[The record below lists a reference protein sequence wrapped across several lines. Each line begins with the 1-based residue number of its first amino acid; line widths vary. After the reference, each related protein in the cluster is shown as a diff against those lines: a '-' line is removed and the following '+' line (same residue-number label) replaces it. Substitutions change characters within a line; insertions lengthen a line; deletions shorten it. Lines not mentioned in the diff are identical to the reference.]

1 MSFRRPSLR
10 REIVLGYSAI
20 LLVALSLFA
29 GATYA
34 ILRRSLANA
43 GTQSLR
49 QTAAAAERIV
59 VPPGLPVVSV
69 SEELLPPTEGAVEV
83 LRRRTRLPTGE
94 LNIVVARTGD
104 VEQHAL
110 RSFALIALVLI
121 PVTALLAAVAGRSM
135 ADRILMPL
143 NRLVTASREIG
154 IGGLSRRVAEP
165 ERPAELRELAL
176 AYNGMLERLDR
187 AVMALRSFTAD
198 ASHELRTP
206 LTAIRGTAEVA
217 LARDR
222 SADELRGTLEEVLDE
237 TGSMLHLVEDLLV
250 LARGDQAIA
259 EPSDPE
265 VDLTAVLRDV
275 QDVGEALAGGK
286 PVEVRLDAPEG
297 LRVPGDAGALRRL
310 FLNLVSNAVKFT
322 ERGAVTLTARV
333 VPAEAAALVPV
344 DAGRAA
350 GAAAGVEE
358 ARPWV
363 EVQVADTG
371 IGIAADDLPRVF
383 DRFYRAD
390 AARGAGGT
398 GLGLAIARMVAERH
412 RGTITV
418 ESTPGAGSVFTV
430 RLPVGPGVGIG

>member
-1 MSFRRPSLR
+1 MSFRRRSLR
-10 REIVLGYSAI
+10 REIVLGYSVI

-29 GATYA
+29 AATYA

-59 VPPGLPVVSV
+59 IPPGLPRVAVD
-69 SEELLPPTEGAVEV
+69 EELLPPVEGTVEV
-83 LRRRTRLPTGE
+83 LRRRTRLATGDI

-110 RSFALIALVLI
+110 KSFALIALVLI

-135 ADRILMPL
+135 ADRILQPL

-154 IGGLSRRVAEP
+154 IGGLARRVEEP
-165 ERPAELRELAL
+165 QRPTELRELAQ
-176 AYNGMLERLDR
+176 AYNGMLERLQR
-187 AVMALRSFTAD
+187 AVEALGSFTAD

-250 LARGDQAIA
+250 LARGDEARA
-259 EPSDPE
+259 GVHGP
-265 VDLTAVLRDV
+265 VDLAAVLRDV
-275 QDVGEALAGGK
+275 QDVGEALAMGK
-286 PVEVRLDAPEG
+286 PLEVRLDAPPE
-297 LRVPGDAGALRRL
+297 LTVMGDAGALRRL

-322 ERGAVTLTARV
+322 DAGAVTLTARMA
-333 VPAEAAALVPV
+333 PSLPIT
-344 DAGRAA
+344 
-350 GAAAGVEE
+350 VEE
-358 ARPWV
+358 AGAPVRECV
-363 EVQVADTG
+363 EVTVADTG
-371 IGIAADDLPRVF
+371 VGIAPEALPRVF
-383 DRFYRAD
+383 DRFYRA
-390 AARGAGGT
+390 AGARTMPGS
-398 GLGLAIARMVAERH
+398 GLGLSIVRQVAVRH
-412 RGTITV
+412 G
-418 ESTPGAGSVFTV
+418 GAVWAGRAPEGGALLAL
-430 RLPVGPGVGIG
+430 RLPGRAPA

>member
-1 MSFRRPSLR
+1 MIFKRRSLR

-20 LLVALSLFA
+20 LMMALFLFA
-29 GATYA
+29 AATYA

-59 VPPGLPVVSV
+59 IPPGLPRVAVD
-69 SEELLPPTEGAVEV
+69 EELLPPVEGTVEV
-83 LRRRTRLPTGE
+83 LRRRTRLATGDI

-110 RSFALIALVLI
+110 KSFALIALVLI

-154 IGGLSRRVAEP
+154 IGGLARRVDEP
-165 ERPAELRELAL
+165 ERPAELRELAQ
-176 AYNGMLERLDR
+176 AYNGMLERLER
-187 AVMALRSFTAD
+187 AVGALKSFTAD

-250 LARGDQAIA
+250 LARGDEARGDQH
-259 EPSDPE
+259 ED
-265 VDLTAVLRDV
+265 VDLATVLRDV
-275 QDVGEALAGGK
+275 QDVGEALATGK
-286 PVEVRLDAPEG
+286 PVEVRLDLPASALP
-297 LRVPGDAGALRRL
+297 VTGDAGALRRL

-322 ERGAVTLTARV
+322 DRGAVTLAARMAPPELPITMEDAAQ
-333 VPAEAAALVPV
+333 PAEPV
-344 DAGRAA
+344 R
-350 GAAAGVEE
+350 
-358 ARPWV
+358 WV
-363 EVQVADTG
+363 EVTVSDTG
-371 IGIAADDLPRVF
+371 SGIAPEDLSRVF

-390 AARGAGGT
+390 AARVAGGT

-412 RGTITV
+412 RGTISV
-418 ESTPGAGSVFTV
+418 ESTPGVGSVFTV
-430 RLPVGPGVGIG
+430 RLPARAGVPAVSA

>member
-1 MSFRRPSLR
+1 MSFRRRSLR

-29 GATYA
+29 AAAYA
-34 ILRRSLANA
+34 ILQRSLANA

-59 VPPGLPVVSV
+59 VPPGLPRVAVD
-69 SEELLPPTEGAVEV
+69 EELLPPVEGTVEV
-83 LRRRTRLPTGE
+83 LRRRTRLATGDM

-110 RSFALIALVLI
+110 KSFALIALVLI
-121 PVTALLAAVAGRSM
+121 PVTAALAAVAGRSV
-135 ADRILMPL
+135 ADRILQPL

-154 IGGLSRRVAEP
+154 IGGLARRVDEP
-165 ERPAELRELAL
+165 RHPEELRELAQ
-176 AYNGMLERLDR
+176 AYNGMLERLER
-187 AVMALRSFTAD
+187 AVGALTSFTAD

-237 TGSMLHLVEDLLV
+237 TGSMLNLVQDLLV
-250 LARGDQAIA
+250 LARGDEARGA
-259 EPSDPE
+259 EHEP
-265 VDLTAVLRDV
+265 VDLAAVLRDV
-275 QDVGEALAGGK
+275 QDVGEALATGK
-286 PVEVRLDAPEG
+286 PVEVRLDTPDPLE
-297 LRVPGDAGALRRL
+297 VTGDSGALRRL

-322 ERGAVTLTARV
+322 MQGTVTISARH
-333 VPAEAAALVPV
+333 VPGELPITVEEAAA
-344 DAGRAA
+344 AES
-350 GAAAGVEE
+350 GAAPGG
-358 ARPWV
+358 WV
-363 EVQVADTG
+363 EVTVADTG
-371 IGIAADDLPRVF
+371 IGIAAEDLPRVF

-412 RGTITV
+412 RGTISI
-418 ESTPGAGSVFTV
+418 ESTPGAGSVLTV
-430 RLPVGPGVGIG
+430 RLPVTGGNAVA

>member
-1 MSFRRPSLR
+1 MTFKRRSLR
-10 REIVLGYSAI
+10 REIVLGYSVV

-29 GATYA
+29 AATYA

-59 VPPGLPVVSV
+59 IPPGLPRVAVD
-69 SEELLPPTEGAVEV
+69 EELLPPVEGTVEV
-83 LRRRTRLPTGE
+83 LRRRTRLATGDM

-104 VEQHAL
+104 VEKHAL
-110 RSFALIALVLI
+110 ESFALIALVLI

-135 ADRILMPL
+135 ADRILKPL
-143 NRLVTASREIG
+143 NRLVIASREIG
-154 IGGLSRRVAEP
+154 IGGLARRVDEP
-165 ERPAELRELAL
+165 QRPAELRELAQ
-176 AYNGMLERLDR
+176 AYNGMLQRLEQ
-187 AVMALRSFTAD
+187 AVGALKSFTAD

-250 LARGDQAIA
+250 LARGDEARA
-259 EPSDPE
+259 AVHER
-265 VDLTAVLRDV
+265 VDLAAVLRDV
-275 QDVGEALAGGK
+275 QDVGEALAAGK
-286 PVEVRLDAPEG
+286 PLEVRLDAPPE
-297 LRVPGDAGALRRL
+297 LPVTGDAGALRRL

-322 ERGAVTLTARV
+322 ESGAVTLTARPAPPAPPPPAEGAE
-333 VPAEAAALVPV
+333 PAEAPR
-344 DAGRAA
+344 G
-350 GAAAGVEE
+350 
-358 ARPWV
+358 WV
-363 EVQVADTG
+363 EVTVADTG
-371 IGIAADDLPRVF
+371 IGIGAADLPRVF

-412 RGTITV
+412 HGTLRV
-418 ESTPGAGSVFTV
+418 ESAPGAGSVFTV
-430 RLPVGPGVGIG
+430 RLPAGDGEGSA

>member
-1 MSFRRPSLR
+1 MTFRRRSLR
-10 REIVLGYSAI
+10 REIVIGYSTI

-59 VPPGLPVVSV
+59 IPPGMPRVAVD
-69 SEELLPPTEGAVEV
+69 EELLPPVEGTVEV
-83 LRRRTRLPTGE
+83 LRRRTRLATGDM

-110 RSFALIALVLI
+110 KSFALIALVLI

-135 ADRILMPL
+135 ADRILQPL

-154 IGGLSRRVAEP
+154 IGGLARRVDEP
-165 ERPAELRELAL
+165 ERPVELRELSQ
-176 AYNGMLERLDR
+176 AYNGMLQRLEA
-187 AVMALRSFTAD
+187 AVGALKSFTAD

-222 SADELRGTLEEVLDE
+222 SADELRSTLEEVLDE

-250 LARGDQAIA
+250 LARGDEAA
-259 EPSDPE
+259 GATHEA
-265 VDLTAVLRDV
+265 VDLAAVLRDV
-275 QDVGEALAGGK
+275 QDVGEALAMGK
-286 PVEVRLDAPEG
+286 PVEVRLDAPAS
-297 LRVPGDAGALRRL
+297 LMVTGDAGALRRL

-322 ERGAVTLTARV
+322 ERGAVTITAR
-333 VPAEAAALVPV
+333 PLPSELPITMEDAAQAAEAPR
-344 DAGRAA
+344 GT
-350 GAAAGVEE
+350 
-358 ARPWV
+358 V
-363 EVQVADTG
+363 EVTVADTG
-371 IGIAADDLPRVF
+371 SGIAPEALPRVF

-390 AARGAGGT
+390 AARAAGGT
-398 GLGLAIARMVAERH
+398 GLGLAIAQMVAERH

-430 RLPVGPGVGIG
+430 RLPANGSA

>member
-20 LLVALSLFA
+20 LLVALLLFA

-34 ILRRSLANA
+34 ILRRSLSNA

-49 QTAAAAERIV
+49 QTAAAAERIMI
-59 VPPGLPVVSV
+59 PPGIPRVAV
-69 SEELLPPTEGAVEV
+69 SEELLPPSEGAVEV
-83 LRRRTRLPTGE
+83 LRRRTRLATGDE

-104 VEQHAL
+104 VEGHAL
-110 RSFALIALVLI
+110 RSFALIALMLI
-121 PVTALLAAVAGRSM
+121 PVTAVLAAVAGRSM
-135 ADRILMPL
+135 ADRILQPL

-154 IGGLSRRVAEP
+154 IGGLSRRVDEP
-165 ERPAELRELAL
+165 ERPTELRELAL
-176 AYNGMLERLDR
+176 AYNGMLERLER
-187 AVMALRSFTAD
+187 AVVTLRSFTAD

-250 LARGDQAIA
+250 LARGDTSQAEA
-259 EPSDPE
+259 VGT
-265 VDLTAVLRDV
+265 VDLSAVLRDV

-286 PVEVRLDAPEG
+286 PVEVRLDVPDG
-297 LRVPGDAGALRRL
+297 LVIPGDSGAVRRL
-310 FLNLVSNAVKFT
+310 LLNLVSNAVKFT
-322 ERGAVTLTARV
+322 PQGAVTINARE
-333 VPAEAAALVPV
+333 VPAAEAALAPSALAP
-344 DAGRAA
+344 AEEGR
-350 GAAAGVEE
+350 GC
-358 ARPWV
+358 V

-390 AARGAGGT
+390 AARVTGGT
-398 GLGLAIARMVAERH
+398 GLGLAIARMIAERH
-412 RGTITV
+412 RGTLTV
-418 ESTPGAGSVFTV
+418 ESRPGAGSVFTV
-430 RLPVGPGVGIG
+430 RLPVASGAAVAV

>member
-49 QTAAAAERIV
+49 QTAAAAERIMI
-59 VPPGLPVVSV
+59 PRGIPRLEV
-69 SEELLPPTEGAVEV
+69 SEERLPPHEEAVEV
-83 LRRRTRLPTGE
+83 LRRRVRLATGDAVD
-94 LNIVVARTGD
+94 IVVARTGD

-110 RSFALIALVLI
+110 RSFALIALMLI

-135 ADRILMPL
+135 ADRILQPL

-154 IGGLSRRVAEP
+154 IGALSRRVDEP
-165 ERPAELRELAL
+165 ERPAELRELAQ

-187 AVMALRSFTAD
+187 AVIALRSFTAD

-206 LTAIRGTAEVA
+206 LTVIRGTAEVA

-250 LARGDQAIA
+250 LARGDQAQA
-259 EPSDPE
+259 QPE
-265 VDLTAVLRDV
+265 GSADLAAVLRDV
-275 QDVGEALAGGK
+275 QDVGEALAGGR
-286 PVEVRLDAPEG
+286 PVEVRLDAPDS
-297 LRVPGDAGALRRL
+297 LVVPGDAGALRRL

-322 ERGAVTLTARV
+322 DRGAVTITARTTD
-333 VPAEAAALVPV
+333 EAAA
-344 DAGRAA
+344 AA
-350 GAAAGVEE
+350 GEE
-358 ARPWV
+358 ARPYV

-371 IGIAADDLPRVF
+371 IGIAHEDLPRVF

-390 AARGAGGT
+390 ATRGAGGT

-418 ESTPGAGSVFTV
+418 ESTPGVGSVFTV
-430 RLPVGPGVGIG
+430 RLPVVGVGVMG

>member
-1 MSFRRPSLR
+1 MTFRRRSLR
-10 REIVLGYSAI
+10 REIVIGYSAI

-29 GATYA
+29 AATYA

-59 VPPGLPVVSV
+59 IPPGLPVIAVD
-69 SEELLPPTEGAVEV
+69 EELLPPTEGTVEV
-83 LRRRTRLPTGE
+83 LRRRTQLATGDM

-110 RSFALIALVLI
+110 KSFALIALVLI

-135 ADRILMPL
+135 ADRILQPL

-154 IGGLSRRVAEP
+154 IGGLARRVDVP
-165 ERPAELRELAL
+165 RHPAELRELSQ
-176 AYNGMLERLDR
+176 AYNGMLERLEAAVR
-187 AVMALRSFTAD
+187 ALTSFTAD

-250 LARGDQAIA
+250 LARGDESAGSTH
-259 EPSDPE
+259 EP
-265 VDLTAVLRDV
+265 VDLAAVLRDV
-275 QDVGEALAGGK
+275 QDVGEALAMGK
-286 PVEVRLDAPEG
+286 PVEVRLD
-297 LRVPGDAGALRRL
+297 VPPDLVVTGDAGALRRL

-322 ERGAVTLTARV
+322 EQGAVTITARPLPSDLPITV
-333 VPAEAAALVPV
+333 EDTALAA
-344 DAGRAA
+344 DISRG
-350 GAAAGVEE
+350 GVE
-358 ARPWV
+358 V
-363 EVQVADTG
+363 TVADTG
-371 IGIAADDLPRVF
+371 LGISPDALPRVF

-390 AARGAGGT
+390 AARAAGGT

-412 RGTITV
+412 RGTITG
-418 ESTPGAGSVFTV
+418 ESTLGEGSVFTV
-430 RLPVGPGVGIG
+430 RLQTGAVPAVA

>member
-34 ILRRSLANA
+34 ILRRSLASA

-59 VPPGLPVVSV
+59 VPAGMPVIGV
-69 SEELLPPTEGAVEV
+69 SEELLPPTEKAVEV

-94 LNIVVARTGD
+94 LNIIVARTGD

-110 RSFALIALVLI
+110 RSFALIALMLI
-121 PVTALLAAVAGRSM
+121 PITAVLAAVAGRSV

-154 IGGLSRRVAEP
+154 IGGLSRRVDEP
-165 ERPAELRELAL
+165 ERPAELRELAQ

-187 AVMALRSFTAD
+187 AVVALRSFTAD

-222 SADELRGTLEEVLDE
+222 TSDELRGTLEEVLDE

-250 LARGDQAIA
+250 LARGDQDRA
-259 EPSDPE
+259 EPAE
-265 VDLTAVLRDV
+265 AEAADLAAVLRDV

-286 PVEVRLDAPEG
+286 PVEVRLEAPDS
-297 LRVPGDAGALRRL
+297 LVVPGDAGALRRL

-322 ERGAVTLTARV
+322 DRGAVTITARALPAAAPAAP
-333 VPAEAAALVPV
+333 VPADAA
-344 DAGRAA
+344 R
-350 GAAAGVEE
+350 VEE
-358 ARPWV
+358 ARPGV

-371 IGIAADDLPRVF
+371 IGIAPEALPRVF

-412 RGTITV
+412 RGTISV
-418 ESTPGAGSVFTV
+418 ESTPGVGSVFTV
-430 RLPVGPGVGIG
+430 RRGGVG

>member
-1 MSFRRPSLR
+1 MTFKRRSLR

-29 GATYA
+29 AATYA

-49 QTAAAAERIV
+49 QTAEAAERLVI
-59 VPPGLPVVSV
+59 PPGLPRVAVD
-69 SEELLPPTEGAVEV
+69 EELLPPVEGTVEV
-83 LRRRTRLPTGE
+83 LRRRTRLATGDM
-94 LNIVVARTGD
+94 LNIVVARTDD

-110 RSFALIALVLI
+110 KSFALIALVLI
-121 PVTALLAAVAGRSM
+121 PVTAVLAAVAGLSI
-135 ADRILMPL
+135 ADRILLPL

-154 IGGLSRRVAEP
+154 IGGLARRVDEP
-165 ERPAELRELAL
+165 QRPAELRELAQ
-176 AYNGMLERLDR
+176 AYNGMLERLER
-187 AVMALRSFTAD
+187 AVGALKSFTAD

-237 TGSMLHLVEDLLV
+237 TGSMLNLVEDLLV
-250 LARGDQAIA
+250 LARGDEARA
-259 EPSDPE
+259 AVHET
-265 VDLTAVLRDV
+265 VDLSAVLRDV
-275 QDVGEALAGGK
+275 QDVGEALAMGK
-286 PVEVRLDAPEG
+286 PVQVRLDVPDG
-297 LRVPGDAGALRRL
+297 LEVTGDAGALRRL

-322 ERGAVTLTARV
+322 EQGAVTITARALPPE
-333 VPAEAAALVPV
+333 VPITLEDAAQAAEP
-344 DAGRAA
+344 GTR
-350 GAAAGVEE
+350 GG
-358 ARPWV
+358 V

-371 IGIAADDLPRVF
+371 VGIPAEALPRVF

-418 ESTPGAGSVFTV
+418 QSVPGRGSVFTV
-430 RLPVGPGVGIG
+430 RLPAGNGVAVGV

>member
-1 MSFRRPSLR
+1 MTFKRRSLR

-20 LLVALSLFA
+20 LLVALFLFA
-29 GATYA
+29 AATYA

-59 VPPGLPVVSV
+59 IPPGLPRVAVD
-69 SEELLPPTEGAVEV
+69 EELLPPVEGTVEV
-83 LRRRTRLPTGE
+83 LRRRTRLATGDI

-110 RSFALIALVLI
+110 KSFALIALVLI

-154 IGGLSRRVAEP
+154 IGGLARRVDEP
-165 ERPAELRELAL
+165 ERPAELRELAQ
-176 AYNGMLERLDR
+176 AYNGMLGRLER
-187 AVMALRSFTAD
+187 AVGALKSFTAD

-237 TGSMLHLVEDLLV
+237 TGSMLNLVEDLLV
-250 LARGDQAIA
+250 LARGDEARGDPR
-259 EPSDPE
+259 EP
-265 VDLTAVLRDV
+265 VDLAAVLRDV
-275 QDVGEALAGGK
+275 QDVGEALAAGK
-286 PVEVRLDAPEG
+286 PLEVRLD
-297 LRVPGDAGALRRL
+297 VPASLPVTGDAGALRRL

-322 ERGAVTLTARV
+322 DGGAVTIAARMAAPELPLTLEDAAQPV
-333 VPAEAAALVPV
+333 EAP
-344 DAGRAA
+344 R
-350 GAAAGVEE
+350 
-358 ARPWV
+358 WV
-363 EVQVADTG
+363 EVTVSDTG
-371 IGIAADDLPRVF
+371 TGIAPGDLPRVF

-412 RGTITV
+412 QGTLSV
-418 ESTPGAGSVFTV
+418 ESTPGVGSVFTV
-430 RLPVGPGVGIG
+430 RLPGSA

>member
-1 MSFRRPSLR
+1 MSFRRRSLR
-10 REIVLGYSAI
+10 REIVIGYSTI

-59 VPPGLPVVSV
+59 IPPGMPRVAVD
-69 SEELLPPTEGAVEV
+69 EELLPPVEGTVEV
-83 LRRRTRLPTGE
+83 LRRRTRLATGDM

-110 RSFALIALVLI
+110 KSFALIALVLI

-135 ADRILMPL
+135 ADRILQPL

-154 IGGLSRRVAEP
+154 IGGLARRVDEP
-165 ERPAELRELAL
+165 ERPVELRELSQ
-176 AYNGMLERLDR
+176 AYNGMLQRLEA
-187 AVMALRSFTAD
+187 AVGALKSFTAD

-250 LARGDQAIA
+250 LARGDEAA
-259 EPSDPE
+259 GATHEA
-265 VDLTAVLRDV
+265 VDLAAVLRDV
-275 QDVGEALAGGK
+275 QDVGEALAMGK
-286 PVEVRLDAPEG
+286 PVEVRLD
-297 LRVPGDAGALRRL
+297 VPASLMVTGDAGALRRL

-322 ERGAVTLTARV
+322 EQGAVTITAR
-333 VPAEAAALVPV
+333 PLPSELPITMEDAAQAAEAPR
-344 DAGRAA
+344 GT
-350 GAAAGVEE
+350 
-358 ARPWV
+358 V
-363 EVQVADTG
+363 EVTVADTG
-371 IGIAADDLPRVF
+371 LGIAPEALPRVF

-390 AARGAGGT
+390 AARAAGGT
-398 GLGLAIARMVAERH
+398 GLGLAIAQMVAERH

-418 ESTPGAGSVFTV
+418 ASTPGAGSVFTV
-430 RLPVGPGVGIG
+430 RLPAGNGAVVSA

>member
-10 REIVLGYSAI
+10 REIVLGYSLI

-43 GTQSLR
+43 ATQSLR
-49 QTAAAAERIV
+49 QTAAAAERIMIPRGIPRLDV
-59 VPPGLPVVSV
+59 T
-69 SEELLPPTEGAVEV
+69 EELLPPHEEAVEV
-83 LRRRTRLPTGE
+83 LRRRVRLATGDAVD
-94 LNIVVARTGD
+94 IVVARTGD

-110 RSFALIALVLI
+110 RSFALIALMLI

-135 ADRILMPL
+135 ADRILQPL

-154 IGGLSRRVAEP
+154 IGALSRRVDEP
-165 ERPAELRELAL
+165 EHPVELRELAQ
-176 AYNGMLERLDR
+176 AYNGMLARLER
-187 AVMALRSFTAD
+187 AVVALRSFTAD

-222 SADELRGTLEEVLDE
+222 SAEELRGTLEEVLDE

-250 LARGDQAIA
+250 LARGDQAQA
-259 EPSDPE
+259 QPMGP
-265 VDLTAVLRDV
+265 VDLAAVLRDV
-275 QDVGEALAGGK
+275 QDVGEALATGK
-286 PVEVRLDAPEG
+286 PVEVRLEAPES
-297 LRVPGDAGALRRL
+297 LPVTGDAGALRRL

-322 ERGAVTLTARV
+322 PRGTVTLTARAL
-333 VPAEAAALVPV
+333 PPPDAAA
-344 DAGRAA
+344 AA
-350 GAAAGVEE
+350 DGARVAEGGGS
-358 ARPWV
+358 V

-371 IGIAADDLPRVF
+371 IGIDPEALPRVF

-412 RGTITV
+412 GGTISV
-418 ESTPGAGSVFTV
+418 ESTPGVGSVFTV
-430 RLPVGPGVGIG
+430 RLPAGVSDGVLE

>member
-1 MSFRRPSLR
+1 MSFRRRSLR
-10 REIVLGYSAI
+10 REIVIGYSTI

-29 GATYA
+29 TATYA
-34 ILRRSLANA
+34 ILRRSLASA

-59 VPPGLPVVSV
+59 IPPGMPRVAVD
-69 SEELLPPTEGAVEV
+69 EELLPPVEGTVEV
-83 LRRRTRLPTGE
+83 LRRRTRLATGDM

-110 RSFALIALVLI
+110 KSFALIALMLI

-135 ADRILMPL
+135 ADRILQPL

-154 IGGLSRRVAEP
+154 IGGLARRVDVP
-165 ERPAELRELAL
+165 RHPAELRELSH
-176 AYNGMLERLDR
+176 AYNGMLERLEN
-187 AVMALRSFTAD
+187 AVRTLTSFTAD

-250 LARGDQAIA
+250 LARGDEARA
-259 EPSDPE
+259 DVHEP
-265 VDLTAVLRDV
+265 VDVAAVLRDV
-275 QDVGEALAGGK
+275 QDVGEALAMGK
-286 PVEVRLDAPEG
+286 PVEVRLDTPPSLLVA
-297 LRVPGDAGALRRL
+297 GDAGALRRL

-322 ERGAVTLTARV
+322 EQGAVTITARPLAADLPITV
-333 VPAEAAALVPV
+333 EDAAA
-344 DAGRAA
+344 D
-350 GAAAGVEE
+350 GARGGVE
-358 ARPWV
+358 V
-363 EVQVADTG
+363 TVADTG
-371 IGIAADDLPRVF
+371 SGIAPDALPRVF

-390 AARGAGGT
+390 AARAAGGT

-418 ESTPGAGSVFTV
+418 ESTLGAGSVFTV
-430 RLPVGPGVGIG
+430 RLQTGGAATVVV

>member
-49 QTAAAAERIV
+49 QTAAAAERIMI
-59 VPPGLPVVSV
+59 PRGIPRLGV
-69 SEELLPPTEGAVEV
+69 SEELLPPHEEAVEV
-83 LRRRTRLPTGE
+83 LRRRVRLATGDAVD
-94 LNIVVARTGD
+94 IVVARTGD

-110 RSFALIALVLI
+110 RSFALIALMLI
-121 PVTALLAAVAGRSM
+121 PITALLAAVAGRSM
-135 ADRILMPL
+135 ADRILQPL

-154 IGGLSRRVAEP
+154 IGALSRRVDEP
-165 ERPAELRELAL
+165 ERPAELRELAQ

-187 AVMALRSFTAD
+187 AVIALRSFTAD

-206 LTAIRGTAEVA
+206 LTVIRGTAEVA

-250 LARGDQAIA
+250 LARGDQAQA
-259 EPSDPE
+259 EPAGTA
-265 VDLTAVLRDV
+265 DLAAVLRDV

-286 PVEVRLDAPEG
+286 PVEVRLDVPDG
-297 LRVPGDAGALRRL
+297 LVIPG
-310 FLNLVSNAVKFT
+310 
-322 ERGAVTLTARV
+322 
-333 VPAEAAALVPV
+333 
-344 DAGRAA
+344 
-350 GAAAGVEE
+350 
-358 ARPWV
+358 
-363 EVQVADTG
+363 
-371 IGIAADDLPRVF
+371 
-383 DRFYRAD
+383 
-390 AARGAGGT
+390 
-398 GLGLAIARMVAERH
+398 
-412 RGTITV
+412 
-418 ESTPGAGSVFTV
+418 
-430 RLPVGPGVGIG
+430 

>member
-10 REIVLGYSAI
+10 REIVLGYSLI

-43 GTQSLR
+43 ATQSLR
-49 QTAAAAERIV
+49 QTAAAAERIMI
-59 VPPGLPVVSV
+59 PRGIPRLDV
-69 SEELLPPTEGAVEV
+69 SEELLPPHEGAVEV
-83 LRRRTRLPTGE
+83 LRRRVTLATGDAVD
-94 LNIVVARTGD
+94 IVVARTGD

-110 RSFALIALVLI
+110 RSFALIALMLI

-135 ADRILMPL
+135 ADRILQPL

-154 IGGLSRRVAEP
+154 IGALSRRVDVA

-176 AYNGMLERLDR
+176 AYNGMLERLER
-187 AVMALRSFTAD
+187 AVVTLRSFTAD

-250 LARGDQAIA
+250 LARGDQSQS
-259 EPSDPE
+259 EPEE
-265 VDLTAVLRDV
+265 VTDLAAVLRDV
-275 QDVGEALAGGK
+275 QDIGEALAGGK
-286 PVEVRLDAPEG
+286 PVEVRLEAPES
-297 LRVPGDAGALRRL
+297 LLVTGDAGALRRL

-322 ERGAVTLTARV
+322 PQGTVTLTARAA
-333 VPAEAAALVPV
+333 PAP
-344 DAGRAA
+344 DAVTSADGTRPAQAA
-350 GAAAGVEE
+350 GS
-358 ARPWV
+358 V
-363 EVQVADTG
+363 EVRVADTG
-371 IGIAADDLPRVF
+371 IGIDPEALPRVF

-412 RGTITV
+412 GGTISV
-418 ESTPGAGSVFTV
+418 ESTPGVGSVFTV
-430 RLPVGPGVGIG
+430 RLPAGGEGVKG

>member
-1 MSFRRPSLR
+1 MTFRRRSLR
-10 REIVLGYSAI
+10 REIVIGYSTI

-29 GATYA
+29 AATYA

-59 VPPGLPVVSV
+59 IPPGMPRVAVD
-69 SEELLPPTEGAVEV
+69 EELLPPVEGTVEV
-83 LRRRTRLPTGE
+83 LRRRTRLATGDM

-110 RSFALIALVLI
+110 KSFALIALVLI

-135 ADRILMPL
+135 ADRILQPL

-154 IGGLSRRVAEP
+154 IGGLARRVDVP
-165 ERPAELRELAL
+165 ERPVELRELSQ
-176 AYNGMLERLDR
+176 AYNGMLERLDAAVR
-187 AVMALRSFTAD
+187 ALKSFTAD

-222 SADELRGTLEEVLDE
+222 SAEDLRGTLEEVLDE

-250 LARGDQAIA
+250 LARGDEAA
-259 EPSDPE
+259 NATHEA
-265 VDLTAVLRDV
+265 VDLAAVLRDV
-275 QDVGEALAGGK
+275 QDVGEALAMGK
-286 PVEVRLDAPEG
+286 PVEVRLDAPPS
-297 LRVPGDAGALRRL
+297 LMVTGDAGALRRL

-322 ERGAVTLTARV
+322 DEGAVTITAR
-333 VPAEAAALVPV
+333 PLPPELPITMEDASLAAEAQR
-344 DAGRAA
+344 G
-350 GAAAGVEE
+350 GVE
-358 ARPWV
+358 V
-363 EVQVADTG
+363 TVADTG
-371 IGIAADDLPRVF
+371 SGIAPDALPRVF

-390 AARGAGGT
+390 AARGSGGT

-418 ESTPGAGSVFTV
+418 ESTLGAGSVFTV
-430 RLPVGPGVGIG
+430 RMPGGAAVREVVSA

>member
-49 QTAAAAERIV
+49 QTAAAAERIMI
-59 VPPGLPVVSV
+59 PRGIPRLGV
-69 SEELLPPTEGAVEV
+69 SEELLPPHEEAVEV
-83 LRRRTRLPTGE
+83 LRRRVRLATGDAVD
-94 LNIVVARTGD
+94 IVVARTGD

-110 RSFALIALVLI
+110 RSFALIALMLI

-135 ADRILMPL
+135 ADRILQPL

-154 IGGLSRRVAEP
+154 IGALSRRVDEP
-165 ERPAELRELAL
+165 ERPRELRELAQ

-187 AVMALRSFTAD
+187 AVIALRSFTAD

-206 LTAIRGTAEVA
+206 LTVIRGTAEVA

-222 SADELRGTLEEVLDE
+222 TADELRGTLEEVLDE
-237 TGSMLHLVEDLLV
+237 TGAMLHLVEDLLV
-250 LARGDQAIA
+250 LARGDQSQA
-259 EPSDPE
+259 EP
-265 VDLTAVLRDV
+265 VGTADLAAVLRDV
-275 QDVGEALAGGK
+275 QDVAEALAGGK
-286 PVEVRLDAPEG
+286 PVEVRLDAPESF
-297 LRVPGDAGALRRL
+297 VIPGDAGALRRL

-322 ERGAVTLTARV
+322 DHGAVTITARRADE
-333 VPAEAAALVPV
+333 PAAP
-344 DAGRAA
+344 
-350 GAAAGVEE
+350 GAE
-358 ARPWV
+358 ARPFV

-371 IGIAADDLPRVF
+371 IGIAHEDLPRVF

-412 RGTITV
+412 RGTISV
-418 ESTPGAGSVFTV
+418 ESTPGVGSVFTV
-430 RLPVGPGVGIG
+430 RLPTGGV

>member
-49 QTAAAAERIV
+49 QTAAAAERIMI
-59 VPPGLPVVSV
+59 PRGIPRLSV
-69 SEELLPPTEGAVEV
+69 SEELLPPHEEAVEV
-83 LRRRTRLPTGE
+83 LRRRVRLATGDAVD
-94 LNIVVARTGD
+94 IVVARTGD

-110 RSFALIALVLI
+110 RSFALIALMLI

-135 ADRILMPL
+135 ADRILQPL

-154 IGGLSRRVAEP
+154 IGALSRRVDEP
-165 ERPAELRELAL
+165 ERPAELRELAQ

-187 AVMALRSFTAD
+187 AVIALRSFTAD

-250 LARGDQAIA
+250 LARGDEGRA
-259 EPSDPE
+259 EPADTA
-265 VDLTAVLRDV
+265 DLAAVLRDV
-275 QDVGEALAGGK
+275 QDVGEALAGAK
-286 PVEVRLDAPEG
+286 PVEVRLDAPES
-297 LRVPGDAGALRRL
+297 LLIPGDAGALRRL

-322 ERGAVTLTARV
+322 ERGAVTITARRV
-333 VPAEAAALVPV
+333 DEAVAAP
-344 DAGRAA
+344 G
-350 GAAAGVEE
+350 EE
-358 ARPWV
+358 ARPGV

-371 IGIAADDLPRVF
+371 IGIAHDDLARVF

-398 GLGLAIARMVAERH
+398 GLGLAIARMIAERH
-412 RGTITV
+412 RGTISV
-418 ESTPGAGSVFTV
+418 ESTPGVGSVFTV
-430 RLPVGPGVGIG
+430 RLPAGVGVGV